1 MEIETA
7 LKAFLTTQSDVTALV
22 PASRMFYEFVQ
33 NQSVAKPYI
42 VIERTDDP
50 GTHTSDGPVAVG
62 DTGVIIGCYG
72 TTWLSAREVAA
83 AVKAALNGKT
93 GVIGGAGGITVN
105 PVFYENEGSGYDT
118 NVSLYY
124 VDLEFTC
131 QTEG

>member
-7 LKAFLTTQSDVTALV
+7 LKAFLLTQTDLTGKVGERIYILQAPQTA
-22 PASRMFYEFVQ
+22 
-33 NQSVAKPYI
+33 AKPYI
-42 VIERTDDP
+42 VIERAGDP
-50 GTHTSDGPVAVG
+50 GVHTSDGPVAVG

-72 TTWLSAREVAA
+72 TTWTSAREVAVL
-83 AVKAALNGKT
+83 VKAALNGKT
-93 GVIGGAGGITVN
+93 GVIGGASGVTVN
-105 PVFYENEGSGYDT
+105 PVFYDDEGSGFDT